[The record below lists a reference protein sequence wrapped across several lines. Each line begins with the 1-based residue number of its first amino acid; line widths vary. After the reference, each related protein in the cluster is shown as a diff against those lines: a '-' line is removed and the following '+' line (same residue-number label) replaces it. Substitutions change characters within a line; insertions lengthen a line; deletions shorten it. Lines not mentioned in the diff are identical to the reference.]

1 MMLKIA
7 MIKVTVNN
15 GMTNVLS
22 SHLNAGI
29 NSDIASNEKITA
41 CLLSLASNVQT
52 QSLLNPYLTS
62 LPEQLSQYLPLD
74 KIWFSEVMLSP
85 DIQDLGCPIYHNQM
99 ALLIFSKPM
108 LYANLHDI
116 SKQLETLAHRRNFAK
131 PMVTLD
137 VDIIAVEVQKTTI
150 SSPIKNW
157 TAITRR
163 LPLAS
168 YEKQCLTDLWEKMPL
183 SNSERANMILAKNQ
197 QFFKWLLNVDMV

>member
-1 MMLKIA
+1 

-15 GMTNVLS
+15 GMANVLN

-29 NSDIASNEKITA
+29 TCDIASDEKITA

-52 QSLLNPYLTS
+52 QSQLNPYLTS
-62 LPEQLSQYLPLD
+62 LPQQLSQYLPVD
-74 KIWFSEVMLSP
+74 KIWFSEVILSP

-99 ALLIFSKPM
+99 ALLTFSKPL
-108 LYANLHDI
+108 LYTNLHDI
-116 SKQLETLAHRRNFAK
+116 SKQLETRAHRHNFAK

-137 VDIIAVEVQKTTI
+137 VDIIAVEVQTTTT

-168 YEKQCLTDLWEKMPL
+168 YEKQGLTNLWEKMSL
-183 SNSERANMILAKNQ
+183 SNSERANMTLLQNQ
-197 QFFKWLLNVDMV
+197 QFFKGLLNDDMV